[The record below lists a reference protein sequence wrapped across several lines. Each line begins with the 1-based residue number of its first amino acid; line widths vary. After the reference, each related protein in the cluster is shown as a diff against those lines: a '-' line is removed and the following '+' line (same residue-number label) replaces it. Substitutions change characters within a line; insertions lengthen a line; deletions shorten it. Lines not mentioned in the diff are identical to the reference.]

1 MYIFDNH
8 CLANLC
14 HMNAQNPNIQW
25 NFSSVAI
32 KSTVARLAPLSLSYN
47 VPGSLLNYADIWT
60 FMWPLHLTLK

>member
-47 VPGSLLNYADIWT
+47 VPGSLLNYADI
-60 FMWPLHLTLK
+60 